1 MKLNVYADK
10 MSQPSRAVVFFC
22 KVNGIDYE
30 EIKVHIPKGQHL
42 TPEFEAINLMQ
53 KLPAIADG
61 RFKLFERYLKSI
73 SCTPCFFPSFQRFPT
88 YSVYIIFAAM
98 PFISILLMRF
108 LELQTIGRVV
118 PEAIR

>member
-61 RFKLFERYLKSI
+61 RFKLFESHAIHIYLAYA
-73 SCTPCFFPSFQRFPT
+73 FPGVADYCATSL
-88 YSVYIIFAAM
+88 FAWM
-98 PFISILLMRF
+98 V
-108 LELQTIGRVV
+108 E
-118 PEAIR
+118 

>member
-61 RFKLFERYLKSI
+61 RFKLFESHAIHIYLAYA
-73 SCTPCFFPSFQRFPT
+73 FPGVAD
-88 YSVYIIFAAM
+88 YW
-98 PFISILLMRF
+98 
-108 LELQTIGRVV
+108 VV